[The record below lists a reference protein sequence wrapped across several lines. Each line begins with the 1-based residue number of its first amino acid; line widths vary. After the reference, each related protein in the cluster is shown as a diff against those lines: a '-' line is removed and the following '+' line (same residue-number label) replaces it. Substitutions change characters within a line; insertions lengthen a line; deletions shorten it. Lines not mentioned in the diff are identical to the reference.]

1 MELKTNYQYTYFIY
15 PFVVKQSKYKRYLQ
29 KLIRDKNCNL
39 KTFEMEKD
47 IRLYKYFSPKI
58 REFMFSSFSLSKEKI
73 KKLKDLPEETQAG
86 IISEFPCSIFNYDF
100 DKDIQGKSQDE
111 NSIFFNIQKI
121 EIICFNTGI
130 CFLAIKTNIE
140 DLNNFSEILNFN
152 YKFRDIN
159 QDGNKLNAYE
169 NIKIQMSNFSS
180 IEKFTDFIKN
190 ITGSSIEAIKL
201 NIDTERFLTYSYVCI
216 DGMYWNQ
223 ARGFEDLQ
231 SSYIKYINVLS
242 ADDNHNLNKGD
253 STSISKWKYT
263 RLGISKTAT
272 MLFASSIEMNNYTIL
287 PDEYEN
293 QYFYTYIISL
303 YKSIYLKKLNKEFET
318 TSNVKRTRR
327 KFIYFTKRLWIQDI
341 TEDEI
346 GNSLVQKF
354 NEAFELEE
362 IYKKT
367 KKKYEVIYK
376 ELNIEKN
383 ARATRI
389 ITITLIISLGLNILN
404 FILLMGRK

>member
-58 REFMFSSFSLSKEKI
+58 REFMFSSFSLSKEKL
-73 KKLKDLPEETQAG
+73 KKLKELPEETQAG

-100 DKDIQGKSQDE
+100 DKDIQGKAQDE
-111 NSIFFNIQKI
+111 NSIFFSIQKL

-140 DLNNFSEILNFN
+140 DLSNFSEILNFN

-159 QDGNKLNAYE
+159 QSGNKLDSYE

-180 IEKFTDFIKN
+180 VERFTDFIKN

-201 NIDTERFLTYSYVCI
+201 NIDTERFLTYSYVCV

-223 ARGFEDLQ
+223 TKGFEDLQ

-242 ADDNHNLNKGD
+242 ADDNRNLNKDD
-253 STSISKWKYT
+253 STSISKWKYA
-263 RLGISKTAT
+263 RLGISKNAT
-272 MLFASSIEMNNYTIL
+272 MLFTSSSEMNNYTIL

-293 QYFYTYIISL
+293 QYFYTYIINL
-303 YKSIYLKKLNKEFET
+303 YKNIYLKKLNKEFET
-318 TSNVKRTRR
+318 TSNVRRTRK

-346 GNSLVQKF
+346 GNSLD
-354 NEAFELEE
+354 
-362 IYKKT
+362 
-367 KKKYEVIYK
+367 
-376 ELNIEKN
+376 
-383 ARATRI
+383 
-389 ITITLIISLGLNILN
+389 
-404 FILLMGRK
+404 